1 MKERIF
7 IRTFGCSLNQSDSEQ
22 IAGLLTKAGFI
33 IAQKPEDA
41 DLLILNSCTVK
52 SPAENAL
59 FKEIRCWK
67 SKKIVIAGCIPQTD
81 REKLKNYS
89 LIGTKNLQQIVEVVQ
104 ETLKGNVIQ
113 LITHQG
119 NPGLTLP
126 RIRKNKFIGIIPISR
141 GCLGSCTFCKTKA
154 ARGNLY
160 SYHPEEIVSLAKEY
174 LADGVNELWLSS
186 QDCGCYGFD
195 IKTNLAE
202 LLEKLIKLPGDF
214 KIRVGMANPN
224 HILKILPELIPSYK
238 NKKVFQFL
246 HLPIQSGNDQIL
258 KSMKRDYSM
267 KGFKNII
274 SAFRKEIPDL
284 TISTDIIC
292 GFPGE
297 TEEQFQ
303 DSLNLI
309 SWLKPLVLNI
319 SRFWPREKTPAA
331 KMKPQL
337 VSRLIKERSRK
348 LHHLFRELG
357 KEENEKELGRIK
369 EVLIEEKIKNGF
381 VGRDEN
387 YRPIIIKENVEL
399 GQKMKVKIVDCST
412 IDLRGKIIKS

>member
-1 MKERIF
+1 MKEKIF

-22 IAGLLTKAGFI
+22 MAGLLTKAGFTTT
-33 IAQKPEDA
+33 QKPEDA
-41 DLLILNSCTVK
+41 DLIIFNSCTVK

-59 FKEIRCWK
+59 FKELKRWK
-67 SKKIVIAGCIPQTD
+67 DKPIVIAGCIPQTD
-81 REKLKNYS
+81 KEKLKEYS
-89 LIGTKNLQQIVEVVQ
+89 LIGTKNLYQITGVVQ
-104 ETLKGNVIQ
+104 ETLKGNIIQ
-113 LITHQG
+113 LLTPRG
-119 NPGLTLP
+119 NPDLTLP
-126 RIRKNKFIGIIPISR
+126 RIRRNKNIGIIPISR

-174 LADGVNELWLSS
+174 LADEVNELWLTS

-195 IKTNLAE
+195 IETNLAE
-202 LLEKLIKLPGDF
+202 LLKRLTNLPGDF
-214 KIRVGMANPN
+214 KIRIGMANPN
-224 HILKILPELIPSYK
+224 HVLKILPELIKAYK
-238 NKKVFQFL
+238 SLKVFQFL

-258 KSMKRDYSM
+258 KSMNRDYTV
-267 KGFKNII
+267 KEFKTIT
-274 SAFRKEIPDL
+274 SAFRKKIPDI

-309 SWLKPLVLNI
+309 DWLKPLVLNI

-331 KMKPQL
+331 KMKPQI

-348 LHHLFRELG
+348 LHKLFRDLG

-399 GQKMKVKIVDCST
+399 GQTMKVKIVDCSA
-412 IDLRGKIIKS
+412 IDLRGKIVK

>member
-1 MKERIF
+1 MKEKIF

-22 IAGLLTKAGFI
+22 MAGLLTKAGFTI
-33 IAQKPEDA
+33 TKKPEDA
-41 DLLILNSCTVK
+41 DLIIFNSCTVK

-59 FKEIRCWK
+59 FRELKRWK
-67 SKKIVIAGCIPQTD
+67 DKPLVIAGCIPQTD
-81 REKLKNYS
+81 KEKLKEYS
-89 LIGTKNLQQIVEVVQ
+89 LIGTKNLHQITNVVQ
-104 ETLKGNVIQ
+104 ETLNGNIIQ
-113 LITHQG
+113 LLTLRG
-119 NPGLTLP
+119 NPDLTLP
-126 RIRKNKFIGIIPISR
+126 RIRKNKNIGIIPISR

-160 SYHPEEIVSLAKEY
+160 SYHPEEIISLAKEY
-174 LADGVNELWLSS
+174 LSDGVNELWLTS

-195 IKTNLAE
+195 IKTDLAE
-202 LLEKLIKLPGDF
+202 LLKRLTDLPGDF
-214 KIRVGMANPN
+214 KIRIGMANPD
-224 HILKILPELIPSYK
+224 HILKILTRLIQSYK
-238 NKKVFQFL
+238 HKNVFQFL
-246 HLPIQSGNDQIL
+246 HLPIQSGNDHIL
-258 KSMKRDYSM
+258 MAMKRNYST
-267 KGFKNII
+267 KEFKTII
-274 SAFRKEIPDL
+274 SAFRKEIPDI

-297 TEEQFQ
+297 IEEQFQ

-337 VSRLIKERSRK
+337 VSRIIKERSRK
-348 LHHLFRELG
+348 LHLLFRNLG

-387 YRPIIIKENVEL
+387 YRPIIIKENVTI
-399 GQKMKVKIVDCST
+399 GRKARVKITDCSP
-412 IDLRGKIIKS
+412 IDLRGKIIK